1 VEVLRRARLPFIE
14 LLASLDSGEWS
25 RPSLCDGWTVQQ
37 VAAHVAWASVDPPHA
52 MLTGLVRSRLHV
64 NRLNDDN
71 ARRWAERGRS
81 AVLERLRANAA
92 SGAKPFGVPWPA
104 PVVDAVIHD
113 LDCRRPLGR
122 PCEVEESLFR
132 LTADFLLAARWPLA
146 VLLGGDPRR
155 RVRGVRLTATGSR
168 WTSGSGP
175 EVQAS
180 PVTLLLLLAGRTVDD
195 AELEGPGAA
204 TLRAIR

>member
-1 VEVLRRARLPFIE
+1 
-14 LLASLDSGEWS
+14 
-25 RPSLCDGWTVQQ
+25 
-37 VAAHVAWASVDPPHA
+37 
-52 MLTGLVRSRLHV
+52 
-64 NRLNDDN
+64 
-71 ARRWAERGRS
+71 
-81 AVLERLRANAA
+81 
-92 SGAKPFGVPWPA
+92 
-104 PVVDAVIHD
+104 VVHD
-113 LDCRRPLGR
+113 LDVRRPLGR

-155 RVRGVRLTATGSR
+155 RVRGVRLTATGTT

-195 AELEGPGAA
+195 AELAGPGAA
-204 TLRAIR
+204 ALRAIR